1 MTLVG
6 DRGQEFDYARIL
18 RSTENRE
25 NFYSMLERAGGG
37 HVEIYRNMILDSITI
52 VL

>member
-25 NFYSMLERAGGG
+25 NFYSMLERAG
-37 HVEIYRNMILDSITI
+37 VDMSKYIEI
-52 VL
+52 